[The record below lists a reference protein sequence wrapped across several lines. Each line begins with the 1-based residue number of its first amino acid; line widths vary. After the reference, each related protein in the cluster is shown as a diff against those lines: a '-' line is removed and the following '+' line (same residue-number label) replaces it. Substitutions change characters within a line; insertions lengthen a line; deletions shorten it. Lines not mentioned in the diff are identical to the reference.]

1 MKETLAGRGAIEL
14 SGLMA
19 RRETSAVEVLEDH
32 LAAIERINPSINA
45 IVTLAAESA
54 LAEARRLDGERSR
67 GEVRGPLHGL
77 PVVIKDVTP
86 TKGMRTTYGSM
97 AYADHIPDQD
107 AEVVRRLRLAGAII
121 LGKTNTPEF
130 AAGANTVNEV
140 FGATC
145 NPWRTDLSPAGSSG
159 GSAASVAA
167 GLVPLAQGTDFGCS
181 IRIPA
186 SFCGI
191 VGVRTTPG
199 LVPNGP
205 MRLPWDP
212 GQVHGPL
219 ARSSEDAALMI
230 DAMIGLDPYWP
241 ISAAPPWGSALDI
254 VRASRSCA
262 GLRVAFARDIAGFGL
277 DEEVEKICR
286 SAAFALKEAGAEV
299 EEIDLDASDGFEAYK
314 TLRGEWMVGQQF
326 ERLGMLD
333 QFGVNLKGNVLAGLK
348 LTTLQTAEAE
358 QVREKVWARFKR
370 HLEVYDYIL
379 TPASPVLPYS
389 LTKAFPDEIGGK
401 QLDNY
406 IDWIAPCFLVT
417 FTGFPAASIP
427 AGLTASG
434 LPVGIQIVGRR
445 FDEPGILSVGKS
457 MEALRPIGRP
467 AMFAC

>member
-1 MKETLAGRGAIEL
+1 
-14 SGLMA
+14 MA

-401 QLDNY
+401 RLDNY

>member
-389 LTKAFPDEIGGK
+389 LTKAFPDEIGRK